1 MSIAVKEREFITN
14 FLDGDFDNFSD
25 LSAIGA
31 LNKRGAGKIVE
42 FPFPNKKDEEWRFT
56 DLRSIS
62 RNHFVPPAK
71 AGAAN
76 AGDLSEHYLPEAT
89 NSRLVFVNGE
99 FDAERSSTSD
109 IPENVIVGTIA
120 EHSDSEILKEHLGT
134 YNPYYDRDDDVFS
147 ALNDANFRNGAFIY
161 VPKETKVEAPIH
173 ILSIFTDAEKPF
185 YATPRVLFVGEAFS
199 KSTIVEE
206 HIALTENEYLNIP
219 VNEFKLFEG
228 AHVHHA
234 RIQRDSKK
242 ATHISRPIAHL
253 EKHAEYHSYT
263 ICLGAKL
270 FRNDPRVVQNDE
282 EVDFT
287 IDGLVLIDG
296 DQIADTHS
304 AIDHRFCHANSHQL
318 HKVVVNDKA
327 HSIFNGKIFVRKDAQ
342 KIDSFQENRNLLLSD
357 DGTVHTKPQLEIF
370 ADDVLCSHGATIG
383 QLSEEEVFYL
393 HSRGLTKK
401 KARELLV
408 YAFTLE
414 SIANM
419 EVESVHKLLL
429 DEVIKF
435 TSRDE
440 KLAEVDQ

>member
-1 MSIAVKEREFITN
+1 MSTAVQKKETILN
-14 FLDGDFDNFSD
+14 FLDGDFSTTSNV
-25 LSAIGA
+25 AVIGG
-31 LNKRGAGKIVE
+31 LNQKGAGNISE
-42 FPFPNKKDEEWRFT
+42 FPFPTKKDEDWRFT

-62 RNHFVPPAK
+62 RNHFVPVAE
-71 AGAAN
+71 AGAN
-76 AGDLSEHYLPEAT
+76 PVGDISDHYLPEAQE
-89 NSRLVFVNGE
+89 SRLVFVNGV
-99 FDAERSSTSD
+99 FDAERSSLD
-109 IPENVIVGTIA
+109 AIPDNVTVGTLV
-120 EHSDSEILKEHLGT
+120 EYGDSEVVKEHLGKYT
-134 YNPYYDRDDDVFS
+134 NYDDDQDVFN
-147 ALNDANFRNGAFIY
+147 ALNDANFKDGVFIH

-173 ILSIFTDAEKPF
+173 ILNVFTDAQKPF
-185 YATPRVLFVGEAFS
+185 YATPRVLFVGEAYS
-199 KSTIVEE
+199 KSTVVEE
-206 HIALTENEYLNIP
+206 HIGLAENEYLNIP
-219 VNEFKLFEG
+219 VAEFKMKEG
-228 AHVHHA
+228 SNIHHA

-242 ATHISRPIAHL
+242 ANHISRPIAHL
-253 EKHAEYHSYT
+253 DKYAEYHSYT

-282 EVDFT
+282 EVNFT

-296 DQIADTHS
+296 EQIADTHS
-304 AIDHRFCHANSHQL
+304 AIDHRHWHAQSHQL

-327 HSIFNGKIFVRKDAQ
+327 HSIFNGKIFVREDSQ
-342 KIDSFQENRNLLLSD
+342 KIDSFQENRNLLLSV

-370 ADDVLCSHGATIG
+370 SDDVLCSHGATIG
-383 QLSEEEVFYL
+383 HLNEDEVFYL

-414 SIANM
+414 SIENM

-440 KLAEVDQ
+440 EFVAVGS

>member
-1 MSIAVKEREFITN
+1 MSVAVKEKETILD
-14 FLDGDFDNFSD
+14 FLDGNFETVSNV
-25 LSAIGA
+25 SAIAG
-31 LNKRGAGKIVE
+31 LNEKGAGNISE
-42 FPFPNKKDEEWRFT
+42 FPFPTKKDEDWRFT
-56 DLRSIS
+56 DLKSIS
-62 RNHFVPPAK
+62 RSHFVPVSE
-71 AGAAN
+71 AGAISP
-76 AGDLSEHYLPEAT
+76 GDISEYYLPEAT

-99 FDAERSSTSD
+99 FDAELSSTSD
-109 IPENVIVGTIA
+109 IPENVIVGTLA
-120 EHSDSEILKEHLGT
+120 ENGDSDIIEKHLGAYT
-134 YNPYYDRDDDVFS
+134 NYDEDQDVFA
-147 ALNDANFRNGAFIY
+147 ALNDANFKDGSFIY

-173 ILSIFTDAEKPF
+173 ILNVFTDAEKAF
-185 YATPRVLFVGEAFS
+185 YATPRVLFVGEAYS

-206 HIALTENEYLNIP
+206 HVALVQNEYLNVT

-242 ATHISRPIAHL
+242 ANHISRPIAHL
-253 EKHAEYHSYT
+253 DKYAEYHSYT

-296 DQIADTHS
+296 EQIADTHS
-304 AIDHRFCHANSHQL
+304 AIDHRHWHAKSHQL

-327 HSIFNGKIFVRKDAQ
+327 HSIFNGKIFVREDSQ
-342 KIDSFQENRNLLLSD
+342 KIDSFQENRNLLLSV

-370 ADDVLCSHGATIG
+370 SDDVLCSHGATIG
-383 QLSEEEVFYL
+383 HLNEDEVFYL

-414 SIANM
+414 SIENM

-429 DEVIKF
+429 DEVVKF

-440 KLAEVDQ
+440 EFVSVGE

>member
-1 MSIAVKEREFITN
+1 MSVAVKEKETILD
-14 FLDGDFDNFSD
+14 FLDGNFGTVSNV
-25 LSAIGA
+25 STIAG
-31 LNKRGAGKIVE
+31 LNEKGAGNISE
-42 FPFPNKKDEEWRFT
+42 FPFPTKKDEDWRFT
-56 DLRSIS
+56 DLKSIS
-62 RNHFVPPAK
+62 RSHFVPVAE
-71 AGAAN
+71 AEAVS
-76 AGDLSEHYLPEAT
+76 AGDISEYYLPEAT

-99 FDAERSSTSD
+99 FDAELSSTKD
-109 IPENVIVGTIA
+109 IPENVIVGTLA
-120 EHSDSEILKEHLGT
+120 ENADSEIIQKHLGKYT
-134 YNPYYDRDDDVFS
+134 NYDEDQDVFA
-147 ALNDANFRNGAFIY
+147 ALNDANFKDGAFIY

-173 ILSIFTDAEKPF
+173 ILNVFTDANKAF
-185 YATPRVLFVGEAFS
+185 YATPRVLFVGEAYS

-206 HIALTENEYLNIP
+206 HVALVQNEYLNVT

-242 ATHISRPIAHL
+242 ANHISRPIAHL
-253 EKHAEYHSYT
+253 DKYAEYHSYT

-296 DQIADTHS
+296 EQIADTHS
-304 AIDHRFCHANSHQL
+304 AIDHRHWHAKSHQL
-318 HKVVVNDKA
+318 HKVVVNDNA
-327 HSIFNGKIFVRKDAQ
+327 HSIFNGKIFVREDSQ
-342 KIDSFQENRNLLLSD
+342 KIDSFQENRNLLLSF

-370 ADDVLCSHGATIG
+370 SDDVLCSHGATIG
-383 QLSEEEVFYL
+383 HLNEDEVFYL

-414 SIANM
+414 SIENM

-429 DEVIKF
+429 DEVVKF

-440 KLAEVDQ
+440 EFVAVSG

>member
-1 MSIAVKEREFITN
+1 MSVAVKEKETILD
-14 FLDGDFDNFSD
+14 FLDGNFETVSNV
-25 LSAIGA
+25 SAIAG
-31 LNKRGAGKIVE
+31 LNEKGAGNISE
-42 FPFPNKKDEEWRFT
+42 FPFPTKKDEDWRFT
-56 DLRSIS
+56 DLKSIS
-62 RNHFVPPAK
+62 RSHFVPVSE
-71 AGAAN
+71 AGAVSP
-76 AGDLSEHYLPEAT
+76 GDISEYYLPEAT

-99 FDAERSSTSD
+99 FDADLSSTSD
-109 IPENVIVGTIA
+109 IPENVIVGTLA
-120 EHSDSEILKEHLGT
+120 ENGDSEIIEKHLGAYTT
-134 YNPYYDRDDDVFS
+134 YDDDQDVFA
-147 ALNDANFRNGAFIY
+147 ALNDANFKDGAFIY

-173 ILSIFTDAEKPF
+173 ILNVFTDAEKAF
-185 YATPRVLFVGEAFS
+185 YATPRVLFVGEAYS

-206 HIALTENEYLNIP
+206 HVALVQNEYLNVT

-242 ATHISRPIAHL
+242 ANHISRPIAHL
-253 EKHAEYHSYT
+253 DKYAEYHSYT

-304 AIDHRFCHANSHQL
+304 AIDHRHWHAKSHQL

-327 HSIFNGKIFVRKDAQ
+327 HSIFNGKIFVREDSQ
-342 KIDSFQENRNLLLSD
+342 KIDSFQENRNLLLSI

-370 ADDVLCSHGATIG
+370 SDDVLCSHGATIG
-383 QLSEEEVFYL
+383 HLNEDEVFYL

-414 SIANM
+414 SIESM

-429 DEVIKF
+429 DEVVKF

-440 KLAEVDQ
+440 EFVSVEE

>member
-1 MSIAVKEREFITN
+1 MSVAVKEKETILD
-14 FLDGDFDNFSD
+14 FLDGNFETVSNV
-25 LSAIGA
+25 SAIAG
-31 LNKRGAGKIVE
+31 LNEKGAGNISE
-42 FPFPNKKDEEWRFT
+42 FPFPTKKDEDWRFT
-56 DLRSIS
+56 DLKSIS
-62 RNHFVPPAK
+62 RSHFVPVSE
-71 AGAAN
+71 AGAVSP
-76 AGDLSEHYLPEAT
+76 GDISEYYLPEAT

-99 FDAERSSTSD
+99 FDADLSSTSD
-109 IPENVIVGTIA
+109 IPENVIVGTLA
-120 EHSDSEILKEHLGT
+120 ENGDSEIIEKHLGAYT
-134 YNPYYDRDDDVFS
+134 NYDEDQDVFA
-147 ALNDANFRNGAFIY
+147 ALNDANFKDGGFIY

-173 ILSIFTDAEKPF
+173 ILNVFTDAEKAF
-185 YATPRVLFVGEAFS
+185 YATPRVLFVGEAYS
-199 KSTIVEE
+199 KATIVEE
-206 HIALTENEYLNIP
+206 HVALVQNEYLNVT

-242 ATHISRPIAHL
+242 ANHISRPIAHL
-253 EKHAEYHSYT
+253 DKYAEYHSYT

-296 DQIADTHS
+296 EQIADTHS
-304 AIDHRFCHANSHQL
+304 AIDHRHWHAKSHQL

-327 HSIFNGKIFVRKDAQ
+327 HSIFNGKIFVREDSQ
-342 KIDSFQENRNLLLSD
+342 KIDSFQENRNLLLSV

-370 ADDVLCSHGATIG
+370 SDDVLCSHGATIG
-383 QLSEEEVFYL
+383 HLNEDEVFYL

-414 SIANM
+414 SIENM

-429 DEVIKF
+429 DEVVKF

-440 KLAEVDQ
+440 EFVSVGE

>member
-1 MSIAVKEREFITN
+1 MSVAVKEKETILD
-14 FLDGDFDNFSD
+14 FLDGNFETVSNV
-25 LSAIGA
+25 SAIAG
-31 LNKRGAGKIVE
+31 LNEKGAGNISE
-42 FPFPNKKDEEWRFT
+42 FPFPTKKDEDWRFT
-56 DLRSIS
+56 DLKSIS
-62 RNHFVPPAK
+62 RSHFVPVSE
-71 AGAAN
+71 AGAVSP
-76 AGDLSEHYLPEAT
+76 GDISEYYLPEAA

-99 FDAERSSTSD
+99 FDGDLSSTSD
-109 IPENVIVGTIA
+109 IPENVIVGTLA
-120 EHSDSEILKEHLGT
+120 ENGDSDIIEKHLGAYT
-134 YNPYYDRDDDVFS
+134 NYDEDQDVFA
-147 ALNDANFRNGAFIY
+147 ALNDANFKDGAFIY
-161 VPKETKVEAPIH
+161 VPKETKVEVPIH
-173 ILSIFTDAEKPF
+173 ILNVFTDAEKAF
-185 YATPRVLFVGEAFS
+185 YATPRVLFVGEAYS

-206 HIALTENEYLNIP
+206 HVALVQNEYLNVT

-242 ATHISRPIAHL
+242 ANHISRPIAHL
-253 EKHAEYHSYT
+253 DKYAEYHSYT

-296 DQIADTHS
+296 EQIADTHS
-304 AIDHRFCHANSHQL
+304 AIDHRHWHAKSHQL

-327 HSIFNGKIFVRKDAQ
+327 HSIFNGKIFVREDSQ
-342 KIDSFQENRNLLLSD
+342 KIDSFQENRNLLLSV

-370 ADDVLCSHGATIG
+370 SDDVLCSHGATIG
-383 QLSEEEVFYL
+383 HLNEDEVFYL

-414 SIANM
+414 SIENM

-429 DEVIKF
+429 DEVVKF

-440 KLAEVDQ
+440 EFVSVGE

>member
-1 MSIAVKEREFITN
+1 MSVAVKEKETILD
-14 FLDGDFDNFSD
+14 FLDGNFETVSNV
-25 LSAIGA
+25 SAIAG
-31 LNKRGAGKIVE
+31 LNEKGAGNISE
-42 FPFPNKKDEEWRFT
+42 FPFPTKKDEDWRFT
-56 DLRSIS
+56 DLKSIS
-62 RNHFVPPAK
+62 RSHFVPVSE
-71 AGAAN
+71 AGAVS
-76 AGDLSEHYLPEAT
+76 AGDISEYYLPEAT
-89 NSRLVFVNGE
+89 NSRLVFVNGD
-99 FDAERSSTSD
+99 FDADLSSTTD
-109 IPENVIVGTIA
+109 IPDNVIVGTLA
-120 EHSDSEILKEHLGT
+120 ENADSEIIEKHLGKYT
-134 YNPYYDRDDDVFS
+134 NYDEDQDVFA
-147 ALNDANFRNGAFIY
+147 ALNDANFKDGAFIY

-173 ILSIFTDAEKPF
+173 ILNLFTDAEKAF
-185 YATPRVLFVGEAFS
+185 YATPRVLFVGEAYS

-206 HIALTENEYLNIP
+206 HVALVQNEYLNVT

-242 ATHISRPIAHL
+242 ANHISRPIAHL
-253 EKHAEYHSYT
+253 DKYAEYHSYT

-296 DQIADTHS
+296 EQIADTHS
-304 AIDHRFCHANSHQL
+304 AIDHRHWHAKSHQL

-327 HSIFNGKIFVRKDAQ
+327 HSIFNGKIFVREDSQ
-342 KIDSFQENRNLLLSD
+342 KIDSFQENRNLLLSF

-370 ADDVLCSHGATIG
+370 SDDVLCSHGATIG
-383 QLSEEEVFYL
+383 HLNEDEVFYL

-414 SIANM
+414 SIENM

-429 DEVIKF
+429 DEVVKF

-440 KLAEVDQ
+440 EFVAVQG